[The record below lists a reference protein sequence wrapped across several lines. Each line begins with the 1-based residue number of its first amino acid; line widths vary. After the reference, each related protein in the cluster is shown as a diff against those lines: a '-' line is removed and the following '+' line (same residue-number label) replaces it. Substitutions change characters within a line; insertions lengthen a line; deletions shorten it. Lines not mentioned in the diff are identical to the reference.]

1 MLPFRGLS
9 VWLPVR
15 LSRSCIVP
23 KWQKISTGFLLHT
36 TAPHF
41 HMFQQHFILFYFIE
55 LTMLLSAS
63 FTCLDACCCHGLRL
77 PVFNKETTYLL
88 TWNGVSKSNSF
99 RDMRSKHTGVTS
111 LTFSRSRD
119 ASRGKNGTNMFIKQ
133 QRVTQYNYNVTN
145 DRHRHPDR
153 RTQHCSIDATVSTVG
168 TCLTVWLHFYTWYVF
183 MILIYGRCIS
193 ERSATLF
200 YSRAFVL
207 YT

>member
-1 MLPFRGLS
+1 VLVVSILTCSPF
-9 VWLPVR
+9 
-15 LSRSCIVP
+15 CI
-23 KWQKISTGFLLHT
+23 S
-36 TAPHF
+36 ACSNS
-41 HMFQQHFILFYFIE
+41 ILFYFIE

-153 RTQHCSIDATVSTVG
+153 RTQHCSISATVSRP
-168 TCLTVWLHFYTWYVF
+168 
-183 MILIYGRCIS
+183 I
-193 ERSATLF
+193 RSAKTRTA
-200 YSRAFVL
+200 YSDCKHSAYFRHHSPLIRCRHGVIGVI
-207 YT
+207 